1 MPGWA
6 QGREWP
12 VWAGAGR
19 VGQVCPWS
27 QDSSASW
34 GSIHFRKQT
43 VLELGQS
50 EGRHMADGINAV
62 SKDGNPALPA
72 THLTC

>member
-1 MPGWA
+1 MASLG
-6 QGREWP
+6 Q
-12 VWAGAGR
+12 AGK
-19 VGQVCPWS
+19 VGQVCPRGQRS
-27 QDSSASW
+27 PASG

-43 VLELGQS
+43 VLELGQD
-50 EGRHMADGINAV
+50 EGRHMDDGINAV